1 VLYHPEAEW
10 DLVRSGRMARR
21 LRGVEANRG
30 AGSSHAT
37 LDSRRSA
44 DRRNGVKGNFG
55 PDPDPAAPHGPKAVS
70 ERPVLKNIG
79 IGDAVPTGDGGA
91 KVVALYIVNHGTLVP
106 GPQGVFG
113 GMVLQT

>member
-1 VLYHPEAEW
+1 MIP
-10 DLVRSGRMARR
+10 
-21 LRGVEANRG
+21 
-30 AGSSHAT
+30 
-37 LDSRRSA
+37 A
-44 DRRNGVKGNFG
+44 DAMEPGEHGLLG
-55 PDPDPAAPHGPKAVS
+55 PDGGYWDPRRAPRLPTGQKLLANA
-70 ERPVLKNIG
+70 RVLKNIG